1 MKIRKPMSQQ
11 NINKVPVS
19 FRDVAA
25 CFSEEEWSLLHVW
38 QKELYR
44 TVMNEIHQALI
55 SLGPLIASSIF
66 SLKANE
72 NEDLCPMKH
81 QSSVARHGID
91 KTGEPVFNVDSGM
104 RTEEEFESRLVEN
117 CGTKD
122 DSCTDPSSEHV
133 YETPVLLRIKEEV
146 EPYSM
151 IHEDVE
157 RGESIRSPTR
167 FPYLNSELVK
177 SFEEHHTAEEGES
190 SSSPHSGLPVIKS
203 VAAIVIKEEQEI
215 CSVDELDLTRSTSH
229 PNSCNGPVNRNV
241 NKGDSAECT
250 ERTSCK
256 PLSGT
261 MKVLLTS
268 EKETNFQSCSW
279 SQRNEELEG
288 ENTTDSESV
297 FVFSAQSNLHPVL
310 PNMEMSNE
318 YNVCH
323 SSLGN
328 PMLLRYQPSTQP
340 THSVDMSARFN
351 ESFGEARGLVGPQ
364 SRHSGP
370 RPYTCMK
377 CGKSFSQ
384 KGTLSRHLKTHS
396 GDKPYKCTEC
406 PKRFSR
412 NGDLIIHQRKHTGER
427 PFQCTLCKKSFNQ
440 KRSLIS
446 HQRNHSAV
454 LPPSEMPYSACGTSY
469 NQNVDIIRQKG
480 PHFR

>member
-91 KTGEPVFNVDSGM
+91 KTVEMFTKTDILCGINREEHLCMNLGPPDTDRRDHECLNTGEPVFNVDSGM

-229 PNSCNGPVNRNV
+229 PNLLELKPPNHQGEPPRGPGGKSPR
-241 NKGDSAECT
+241 GPQCRST
-250 ERTSCK
+250 LPTRTS
-256 PLSGT
+256 
-261 MKVLLTS
+261 
-268 EKETNFQSCSW
+268 
-279 SQRNEELEG
+279 EE
-288 ENTTDSESV
+288 SR
-297 FVFSAQSNLHPVL
+297 LHPPL
-310 PNMEMSNE
+310 M
-318 YNVCH
+318 
-323 SSLGN
+323 
-328 PMLLRYQPSTQP
+328 
-340 THSVDMSARFN
+340 
-351 ESFGEARGLVGPQ
+351 GEA
-364 SRHSGP
+364 
-370 RPYTCMK
+370 T
-377 CGKSFSQ
+377 
-384 KGTLSRHLKTHS
+384 
-396 GDKPYKCTEC
+396 
-406 PKRFSR
+406 RFLQM
-412 NGDLIIHQRKHTGER
+412 DQRKNNPTCPTPPRLDVTLESGGKGGCVVYFY
-427 PFQCTLCKKSFNQ
+427 PCQCTLLHPFANGGKKLTKMEAITPMHAKSARLCMVHKSQ
-440 KRSLIS
+440 KSCTPCHTQAKL
-446 HQRNHSAV
+446 V
-454 LPPSEMPYSACGTSY
+454 
-469 NQNVDIIRQKG
+469 
-480 PHFR
+480 

>member
-229 PNSCNGPVNRNV
+229 PNLGDGNMNRNIK
-241 NKGDSAECT
+241 NGDSVKYT

-256 PLSGT
+256 SLSGT
-261 MKVLLTS
+261 TKVLLMSKKERNSKGCPWS
-268 EKETNFQSCSW
+268 ERSEDLQ
-279 SQRNEELEG
+279 G
-288 ENTTDSESV
+288 ENTTEFESD
-297 FVFSAQSNLHPVL
+297 FAYSPHHSSYQL
-310 PNMEMSNE
+310 PPYREISDE
-318 YNVCH
+318 YRVCH
-323 SSLGN
+323 GSLDN
-328 PMLLRYQPSTQP
+328 PKLLAYQQNSRTN
-340 THSVDMSARFN
+340 MSAENDQNLSPCLDPFR
-351 ESFGEARGLVGPQ
+351 PQ
-364 SRHSGP
+364 TVHNDY
-370 RPYTCMK
+370 RPYK
-377 CGKSFSQ
+377 CFKCEKSFSR

-412 NGDLIIHQRKHTGER
+412 KGDLIIHQRKHTGER
-427 PFQCTLCKKSFNQ
+427 PFQCTLCKKGFNQ
-440 KRSLIS
+440 KRSLTS
-446 HQRNHSAV
+446 HQRTHLAV
-454 LPPSEMPYSACGTSY
+454 LPPSEIPFSACGSSY
-469 NQNVDIIRQKG
+469 PHNVAISRNE
-480 PHFR
+480 RNAR